1 DVLEPDKQPK
11 NLGRGG
17 AKEDT
22 NKALFLLQKKEDV
35 ELKLRAE
42 EDALEHIKSRR
53 DKSFLQEKFID
64 SFKGKGLFT
73 CESIEPSSFVVE
85 YRGNI
90 FARGEGKHDDT
101 VENYIFNFSWN
112 RTNWCVDAS
121 AEDGSL
127 GRFVNDEQKNP
138 SCELKTVVY
147 EGKPHLCLFALKKI
161 SPGEEIT
168 FNYGN
173 RFYPWR
179 SEVRLFIFPLV
190 LS

>member
-1 DVLEPDKQPK
+1 MY
-11 NLGRGG
+11 
-17 AKEDT
+17 
-22 NKALFLLQKKEDV
+22 
-35 ELKLRAE
+35 LKLMV
-42 EDALEHIKSRR
+42 LGSNIKFKTCTKPITSVTFL
-53 DKSFLQEKFID
+53 SFC
-64 SFKGKGLFT
+64 S
-73 CESIEPSSFVVE
+73 
-85 YRGNI
+85 
-90 FARGEGKHDDT
+90 
-101 VENYIFNFSWN
+101 
-112 RTNWCVDAS
+112 VDAS
-121 AEDGSL
+121 AEDDSL